1 MGVRQLLIFFVLFLE
16 KLHGKAGSLGGV
28 GDMGPHVPHHGAVS
42 PDLVCFYFF
51 FISDM
56 FDSGHGCTQSFPCF
70 FNWRPTPSMHC
81 SVPGGQS
88 RVVAAVH
95 HGVPA

>member
-42 PDLVCFYFF
+42 LDLVCF
-51 FISDM
+51 
-56 FDSGHGCTQSFPCF
+56 SFLPLFQICLILAMAAHNLFPASLTGAPRPPC
-70 FNWRPTPSMHC
+70 M
-81 SVPGGQS
+81 VPFL
-88 RVVAAVH
+88 AASLE
-95 HGVPA
+95 

>member
-42 PDLVCFYFF
+42 LDLVCFYFCHYF
-51 FISDM
+51 
-56 FDSGHGCTQSFPCF
+56 
-70 FNWRPTPSMHC
+70 RY
-81 SVPGGQS
+81 V
-88 RVVAAVH
+88 
-95 HGVPA
+95 